1 MSQSTRPTTTE
12 NGIPIIQPTNRA
24 PTPRPNVRRVAPA
37 GATQPTVSLA
47 EHEALKRRLDA
58 TEAMVNA
65 LVAGSQQRS
74 SKRPKF
80 PKDNN
85 LRVSPSYM
93 L

>member
-1 MSQSTRPTTTE
+1 MSQSTRPTTNE

-24 PTPRPNVRRVAPA
+24 PTPRPNIRRVAPA
-37 GATQPTVSLA
+37 GVTQPTVSLE

-65 LVAGSQQRS
+65 LVAGSQPRG

-80 PKDNN
+80 PTNN
-85 LRVSPSYM
+85 LLKVH
-93 L
+93 